1 MKHQTTLAHQI
12 HRSIMASAGALG
24 LLLAGL
30 SPAQAAVESGH
41 WEVINQN
48 VGYAFDHN
56 LGILVDQTPDGDYTG
71 TFLNYDAQAGSLSFV
86 TYNTDEGSTL
96 FVTRPGQFIN
106 DQTLINLPASDR
118 VSFSSNVAQVGTD
131 FYLGVA
137 TEKYTDPGFRYD
149 DQHWTVFGWAHFK
162 ADAQGKLQIID
173 SAMSFKEGGIVAGS
187 LAVPE
192 ASSWSLMAL
201 GLFGL
206 TWATRQKRQTGTG
219 SIHR

>member
-1 MKHQTTLAHQI
+1 
-12 HRSIMASAGALG
+12 MATAGALG

-30 SPAQAAVESGH
+30 NTAHAAVESGH

-56 LGILVDQTPDGDYTG
+56 LGIIVDQTPDGDYTG
-71 TFLNYDAQAGSLSFV
+71 TFLNYDAKAGSLSFV

-106 DQTLINLPASDR
+106 DQTVINLPASDR

-137 TEKYTDPGFRYD
+137 TEKFSDPGFQFN
-149 DQHWTVFGWAHFK
+149 DQQWTVFGWAHFK
-162 ADAQGKLQIID
+162 ADAQGKLQIVD
-173 SAMSFKEGGIVAGS
+173 SAMSFNEGGIVAGS

-192 ASSWSLMAL
+192 ASTWSLMAL

-206 TWATRQKRQTGTG
+206 AVATRQKRQTPTAAIPG
-219 SIHR
+219 